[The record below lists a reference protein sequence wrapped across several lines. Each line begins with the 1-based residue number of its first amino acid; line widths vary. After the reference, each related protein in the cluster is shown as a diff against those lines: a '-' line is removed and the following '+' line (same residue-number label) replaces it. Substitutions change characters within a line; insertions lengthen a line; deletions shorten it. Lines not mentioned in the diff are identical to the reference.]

1 MSLKKRP
8 LKSRPVSKVTFS
20 LPKEAVPKARRV
32 ALVGDFNDWNS
43 KASPMDRLKSGE
55 FKITLDLEQGREYCF
70 RYLIDGSVW
79 ENDWSADRYA
89 PSGFEDIENSV
100 VVV

>member
-55 FKITLDLEQGREYCF
+55 FKITKHIL
-70 RYLIDGSVW
+70 LII
-79 ENDWSADRYA
+79 
-89 PSGFEDIENSV
+89 P
-100 VVV
+100 